1 MGSLIL
7 LIVAVAP
14 VILFMLVIN
23 FNDKIEKEP
32 FGLQFALMGMGVL
45 STIPAMLIE
54 LLGAAIVVFVLP
66 EDSIVYVFI
75 ENFFIVA
82 ITEEACKFLFMLMIT
97 WKNRAFDYAFDGVVY
112 AVATSLGFALLE
124 NIIYVFS
131 DTIELGVIQGFLPGL
146 GVGIS
151 RAFLAIP
158 LHTSVA
164 IFMGFFYGKAKEATF
179 QHKLGKSAGFLTLAL
194 AVPMLIHGI
203 YDYALSVGT
212 VVMIV
217 FFGFFVVFMYIF
229 TICMCIYFSK
239 HDHNITGRLKVKI
252 TKDGWLRY
260 AITDQRE
267 IVILGLTR
275 PFQGQI
281 LVIPEVIEHYP
292 VRIIARRAFAYTNV
306 VNVKL
311 PSGLRLIDDTA
322 FFNCPYLQT
331 VIMPERL
338 MGIGNYA
345 FEYCYNLRQ
354 ILLPHVNFLG
364 NHIFDGCNNLT
375 DIYYLGSQ
383 QEWTRIRMNIY
394 ENLTFLQVHFYYNT
408 IRK

>member
-1 MGSLIL
+1 M
-7 LIVAVAP
+7 
-14 VILFMLVIN
+14 
-23 FNDKIEKEP
+23 
-32 FGLQFALMGMGVL
+32 
-45 STIPAMLIE
+45 
-54 LLGAAIVVFVLP
+54 
-66 EDSIVYVFI
+66 
-75 ENFFIVA
+75 
-82 ITEEACKFLFMLMIT
+82 
-97 WKNRAFDYAFDGVVY
+97 
-112 AVATSLGFALLE
+112 
-124 NIIYVFS
+124 
-131 DTIELGVIQGFLPGL
+131 
-146 GVGIS
+146 
-151 RAFLAIP
+151 
-158 LHTSVA
+158 
-164 IFMGFFYGKAKEATF
+164 
-179 QHKLGKSAGFLTLAL
+179 
-194 AVPMLIHGI
+194 
-203 YDYALSVGT
+203 
-212 VVMIV
+212 
-217 FFGFFVVFMYIF
+217 
-229 TICMCIYFSK
+229 
-239 HDHNITGRLKVKI
+239 KVKI

>member
-1 MGSLIL
+1 MTNLIL
-7 LIVAVAP
+7 FIIAVAP
-14 VILFMLVIN
+14 VIVFMLVIN
-23 FNDKIEKEP
+23 LNDKIEKEP
-32 FGLQFALMGMGVL
+32 IGLQLGLMGMGIL
-45 STIPAMLIE
+45 STIPAMLLEFLESGI
-54 LLGAAIVVFVLP
+54 LSFFLP
-66 EDSIVYVFI
+66 TNSIVYIFI
-75 ENFFIVA
+75 ENFFVVA
-82 ITEEACKFLFMLMIT
+82 ITEELCKFLFMLMIT
-97 WKNRAFDYAFDGVVY
+97 WKSKAFDYAFDGVVY
-112 AVATSLGFALLE
+112 AVSTSLGFALLE
-124 NIIYVFS
+124 NIFYVFAN
-131 DTIELGVIQGFLPGL
+131 TFELGAIEGFLPGL
-146 GVGIS
+146 GIGIS

-179 QHKLGKSAGFLTLAL
+179 QHKLGKCILFILLAL
-194 AVPMLIHGI
+194 AVPILIHGI

-212 VVMIV
+212 VLMTI
-217 FFGFFVVFMYIF
+217 FFVLFVIFMYIF

-239 HDHNITGRLKVKI
+239 HDHNITGRLKVKV

-267 IVILGLTR
+267 IVILGLTK
-275 PFQGQI
+275 PFQGRM
-281 LVIPEVIEHYP
+281 LVIPEYIEKYP
-292 VRIIARRAFAYTNV
+292 VRIIARRAFAYTNII
-306 VNVKL
+306 NVQL

-354 ILLPHVNFLG
+354 ILLPHVGFLG

-375 DIYYLGSQ
+375 DIYYMGSQ
-383 QEWTRIRMNIY
+383 QEWRQIRMNIY
-394 ENLTFLQVHFYYNT
+394 DNMTFLQVRFYYNT

>member
-1 MGSLIL
+1 MESLIL

-14 VILFMLVIN
+14 VIVFMLVIN

-32 FGLQFALMGMGVL
+32 FGLQLALMGMGVL

-54 LLGAAIVVFVLP
+54 LLGAAILGFVLP

-131 DTIELGVIQGFLPGL
+131 DTIELGVIQDFLPGL

-212 VVMIV
+212 VLMIV

-281 LVIPEVIEHYP
+281 LVIPEIIEHYP